1 MIGGIIVSHGKLA
14 EELLN
19 ALTIILGEA
28 PNIESISIGWYDD
41 VEDSKKKINLSLK
54 RVDQKNGVIIFTD
67 MFGGTP
73 SNLSFSFLKDN
84 QVEIITGRQPAHAH
98 QVRIA
103 PEEQRPEGRRQ
114 EGRRAGEEEHP
125 SGQRAPRRQAKVT
138 MLEKKITIKNKLG
151 LHARAAVKFV
161 NLANRFGASVKIV
174 KDGNEIDGKSIL
186 GILTL
191 AATQGSEI
199 VLLVSGKDED
209 SALKALSD
217 LINNR
222 FDEKE

>member
-1 MIGGIIVSHGKLA
+1 M
-14 EELLN
+14 
-19 ALTIILGEA
+19 
-28 PNIESISIGWYDD
+28 
-41 VEDSKKKINLSLK
+41 VEQD
-54 RVDQKNGVIIFTD
+54 
-67 MFGGTP
+67 
-73 SNLSFSFLKDN
+73 
-84 QVEIITGRQPAHAH
+84 
-98 QVRIA
+98 
-103 PEEQRPEGRRQ
+103 
-114 EGRRAGEEEHP
+114 
-125 SGQRAPRRQAKVT
+125 
-138 MLEKKITIKNKLG
+138 ITIKNKLG

-199 VLLVSGKDED
+199 RLVAAGKEEAA
-209 SALKALSD
+209 ALAALAE